1 MEVNRK
7 EEMNRTYT
15 IFSGDTVQ
23 TDSYPVQL
31 VLHHMLDGLVPA
43 SVYTMD
49 QKQVWSC
56 EHTGKISLLDY
67 CKGHELNKLDVQ
79 WILGGILNNLQ
90 EVQEY
95 LLDVQSIYIDV
106 SEVYLELSENRVW
119 NCYVPFYKDSIYERL
134 QDMIRFLL
142 GHLNQQETE
151 TVRLLYGIYQY
162 LDQGGTQLETIWKML
177 YEKKQGREKDERKFY
192 QNEEINLSQDF
203 SEQKSMDKKWP
214 MQKSTEQKWS
224 VQKSA
229 NQKPAESKT
238 MDRDFTEEREP
249 EKNYSYIRW
258 GIIALPIALALF
270 LLLYLTWNEWYLSN
284 QKKILLLVLAAGF
297 MGIGIFLWYR
307 WHFSLKKI
315 NPLNG
320 SIYTGDPIQKQT
332 VAELVRR
339 DTGKKFLLDD
349 TVLIGKS
356 AERVQVLICSP
367 VVSRIH
373 AKISIRDEAY
383 YLEDIHSKNGT
394 YINGIRL
401 EPEKP
406 VRLQDG
412 DALVFAN
419 VSFDFQLSNT

>member
-1 MEVNRK
+1 
-7 EEMNRTYT
+7 MNRTYT
-15 IFSGDTVQ
+15 IFSGETVQ

-43 SVYTMD
+43 SVFTMD

-67 CKGHELNKLDVQ
+67 CKGHELNKADVQ
-79 WILGGILNNLQ
+79 WILGGILSNLQ

-95 LLDVQSIYIDV
+95 LLDVKSIYIDV

-119 NCYVPFYKDSIYERL
+119 NCYVPFYKDSIWERL

-142 GHLNQQETE
+142 GHLNQQEME

-162 LDQGGTQLETIWKML
+162 LEQGGTHLETIGKML
-177 YEKKQGREKDERKFY
+177 YEKKQGREKEERELY
-192 QNEEINLSQDF
+192 QKEEINLSQNVSD
-203 SEQKSMDKKWP
+203 QKFTD
-214 MQKSTEQKWS
+214 QKWMNP
-224 VQKSA
+224 KWT
-229 NQKPAESKT
+229 ESKK
-238 MDRDFTEEREP
+238 MDRAFIEERES
-249 EKNYSYIRW
+249 EKSYSYIRW

-270 LLLYLTWNEWYLSN
+270 LLVYITWNEWYLSN

-320 SIYTGDPIQKQT
+320 SIYTGGSMQKQT
-332 VAELVRR
+332 VGELVRR
-339 DTGKKFLLDD
+339 DTGEKYLLDD

-356 AERVQVLICSP
+356 AEQVQVLIASP

-373 AKISIRDEAY
+373 AKISMRDEAY
-383 YLEDIHSKNGT
+383 YLEDSHSKNGT

-406 VRLQDG
+406 IRLQDG
-412 DALVFAN
+412 DTLVFAN
-419 VSFDFQLSNT
+419 VSFDFQLSNR

>member
-1 MEVNRK
+1 MEINRK

-15 IFSGDTVQ
+15 IFSGETVQ

-43 SVYTMD
+43 SVFTMD

-67 CKGHELNKLDVQ
+67 CKGHELNKADVQ
-79 WILGGILNNLQ
+79 WILGGILSNLQ

-95 LLDVQSIYIDV
+95 LLDVKSIYIDV

-119 NCYVPFYKDSIYERL
+119 NCYVPFYKDSIWERL

-142 GHLNQQETE
+142 GYLNQQEME

-162 LDQGGTQLETIWKML
+162 LEQGGTHLETIGKML
-177 YEKKQGREKDERKFY
+177 YEKKQGREKEERELY
-192 QNEEINLSQDF
+192 QKEEINLSQNVL
-203 SEQKSMDKKWP
+203 E
-214 MQKSTEQKWS
+214 QKSTEEKWL
-224 VQKSA
+224 
-229 NQKPAESKT
+229 
-238 MDRDFTEEREP
+238 EERESG
-249 EKNYSYIRW
+249 KSYSYMRW
-258 GIIALPIALALF
+258 GMIALPIALALF
-270 LLLYLTWNEWYLSN
+270 LLVYITWNEWYLSN
-284 QKKILLLVLAAGF
+284 QKKILLLVLAVGF

-320 SIYTGDPIQKQT
+320 SIYTGGPLEPRS
-332 VAELVRR
+332 VAHLVRR
-339 DTGKKFLLDD
+339 DTGEKFLLEN
-349 TVLIGKS
+349 TVLIGKT
-356 AERVQVLICSP
+356 AEQVQVLIASP

-412 DALVFAN
+412 DTLVFAN
-419 VSFDFQLSNT
+419 VSFDFQLSNR

>member
-1 MEVNRK
+1 
-7 EEMNRTYT
+7 MNRTYT
-15 IFSGDTVQ
+15 IFSGETVQ

-43 SVYTMD
+43 SVFTMD

-67 CKGHELNKLDVQ
+67 CKGHELNKADVQ
-79 WILGGILNNLQ
+79 WILGGILSNLQ

-95 LLDVQSIYIDV
+95 LLDVKSIYIDV

-119 NCYVPFYKDSIYERL
+119 NCYVPFYKDSIWERL

-142 GHLNQQETE
+142 GHLNQQEME

-162 LDQGGTQLETIWKML
+162 LEQGGTHLETIGKML
-177 YEKKQGREKDERKFY
+177 YEKKQGREKEERELY
-192 QNEEINLSQDF
+192 QKEEINLSQNVSD
-203 SEQKSMDKKWP
+203 QKFTD
-214 MQKSTEQKWS
+214 QKWMNP
-224 VQKSA
+224 KWT
-229 NQKPAESKT
+229 ESKK
-238 MDRDFTEEREP
+238 MDRAFIEERES
-249 EKNYSYIRW
+249 EKSYSYIRW

-270 LLLYLTWNEWYLSN
+270 LLVYITWNEWYLSN

-320 SIYTGDPIQKQT
+320 SIYTGGSMQKQT
-332 VAELVRR
+332 VGELVRR
-339 DTGKKFLLDD
+339 DTGEKYLLDD

-356 AERVQVLICSP
+356 AEQVQVLIASP

-373 AKISIRDEAY
+373 AKISMRDEAY
-383 YLEDIHSKNGT
+383 YLEDSHSKNGT

-406 VRLQDG
+406 IRLQDG
-412 DALVFAN
+412 DTLVFAN
-419 VSFDFQLSNT
+419 VSFDFQLSSR